1 MNVAQEDLDAKVL
14 GIEEMADHRKC
25 FTIERPAGFDFEAG
39 QHMYVETRPD
49 WGAPFTIVSAP
60 GDEHLAFTTVM
71 RDASPLKKE
80 LGALNPGDTVI
91 VSGPYGDFTCN
102 ESIQKIGMIAGGIGI
117 TPFISI
123 LHDMGSRGLT
133 TDVVLLYSSRRRS
146 DTPYLQALERLAAD
160 NHNIEVVF
168 TMTDDPGYDGH
179 KGRID
184 QAFVEAHGRG
194 VADRTWYIA
203 GPPGLV
209 EAFDGLLRQM
219 GVVETK
225 LDEFEG
231 Y

>member
-1 MNVAQEDLDAKVL
+1 MAQEDLNAKVL
-14 GIEEMADHRKC
+14 GIEEVADHRKC

-39 QHMYVETRPD
+39 QHMFVETRPD

-60 GDEHLAFTTVM
+60 GDGHLAFTTVM

-80 LGALNPGDTVI
+80 LGELSPGDTVI
-91 VSGPYGDFTCN
+91 VSGPYGEFTRD
-102 ESIQKIGMIAGGIGI
+102 EGEEKTGMIAGGIGI

-123 LHDMGSRGLT
+123 LHDIEARELAA
-133 TDVVLLYSSRRRS
+133 DAVLLYSSRRRS
-146 DTPYLQALERLAAD
+146 DTPYREELERLAAA
-160 NHNIEVVF
+160 NPNIEVVF
-168 TMTDDPGYDGH
+168 TMTDDPDYEGN

-184 QAFVEAHGRG
+184 QAFVEAHVDG
-194 VADRTWYIA
+194 VADRTWYVA

-209 EAFDGLLRQM
+209 EAFDSLLKQM
-219 GVVETK
+219 GVKEPK

>member
-1 MNVAQEDLDAKVL
+1 MAQEDLDAKVL
-14 GIEEMADHRKC
+14 GIEEVADHRKC

-49 WGAPFTIVSAP
+49 QGAPFTIVSAP

-80 LGALNPGDTVI
+80 LGELNPGDPVI
-91 VSGPYGDFTCN
+91 LSGPYGEFTLD
-102 ESIQKIGMIAGGIGI
+102 EGEEKIGMIAGGIGI

-123 LHDMGSRGLT
+123 LHDIDARKFAG
-133 TDVVLLYSSRRRS
+133 DAVLLYSSRRRS
-146 DTPYLQALERLAAD
+146 DTPYMAELNRLAAD
-160 NHNIEVVF
+160 NPSIEVVF
-168 TMTDDPGYDGH
+168 TMTDDPGYEGNQ
-179 KGRID
+179 GRID
-184 QAFVEAHGRG
+184 QAFIEAHIDG
-194 VADRTWYIA
+194 VADRAWYIA

-209 EAFDGLLRQM
+209 VAFDGLLKQM
-219 GVVETK
+219 GAKEAK